1 MSRFPKMVEAVLQ
14 DYLALCNKYL
24 PRTIEGLYLHGSI
37 VLDAYVNNSSDIDFI
52 SVTRR
57 RMTEKDSDILTL
69 IHKELAL
76 KYPKPEMDGV
86 YIIQE
91 DICNIDEKQD
101 YAYYNNGVLN
111 FGEYFNFNPITWY
124 LFKHKGISVIGPD
137 TTSFKVDISSQQIYS
152 YVLTN
157 MNTYWAER
165 VHVMEN
171 SIKELKR
178 FRSDMIDD
186 EIEWSVLGLLRQ
198 YYTLS
203 EYDIISK
210 QNAGEYGLQ
219 HLPEEW
225 HSIIKEAMN
234 IRSGLKVSLF
244 NTEHERI
251 HKTIKFLKYLISH
264 CNEMKNSQS
273 VKNV

>member
-1 MSRFPKMVEAVLQ
+1 MVEAVLQ
-14 DYLALCNKYL
+14 DYLVLCNKYL
-24 PRTIEGLYLHGSI
+24 PSTIEGLYLHGSI

-57 RMTEKDSDILTL
+57 RITEKDSDILTL

-76 KYPKPEMDGV
+76 EYPKPEMDGV

-91 DICNIDEKQD
+91 DICNIDENQD

-124 LFKHKGISVIGPD
+124 LFKHKGISVMGPD
-137 TTSFKVDISSQQIYS
+137 TTSFKVDISSQQLCS

-157 MNTYWAER
+157 MNTYWAGR

-171 SIKELKR
+171 SIKKVKY
-178 FRSDMIDD
+178 FSSDMIDY

-198 YYTLS
+198 YYTLR
-203 EYDIISK
+203 ECDIISK
-210 QNAGEYGLQ
+210 QNAGEYGLH

-234 IRSGLKVSLF
+234 IRSGLKLSLF

-251 HKTIKFLKYLISH
+251 HNTIRFLKYLISH
-264 CNEMKNSQS
+264 CNVMKDSQ
-273 VKNV
+273 NVENV